1 MIIPPTPHI
10 EAKKSQIAKTVIM
23 PGDPLR
29 SKMIA
34 FNFMKNLSL
43 VNNIRNVQGYTGT
56 YKGKK
61 FTVMASGMGQP
72 SIGLYTHELFN
83 FYDVD
88 TIIRVGSIGGVS
100 SRTPLRSLI
109 IASRAYSETNYLM
122 FYRDNGNKCGYA
134 DGDPTLCAKAAA
146 AAERMGLEYNIG
158 DVFSTD
164 TYYSDN
170 DDVATCLENN
180 LLGVEMESVALYIN
194 AQRAGKKALTIC
206 TVSNNIPTGEELPSE
221 DRQNGFKDMAHLA
234 FEMCL

>member
-1 MIIPPTPHI
+1 MSITPPPHI
-10 EAKKSQIAKTVIM
+10 AAEKGQIAKTVIM

-34 FNFMKNLSL
+34 FNFLKDPVL
-43 VNNIRNVQGYTGT
+43 VNNIRNIQGYTGE
-56 YKGKK
+56 YKGKQ

-83 FYDVD
+83 FYDVE

-100 SRTPLRSLI
+100 DRTPLRSI
-109 IASRAYSETNYLM
+109 IISRRAYSETNYLM

-134 DGDPTLCAKAAA
+134 NGSEELCAKAAA
-146 AAERMGLEYNIG
+146 TAERLGLVYNVG
-158 DVFSTD
+158 DVFSSD

-221 DRQNGFKDMAHLA
+221 DRQNGFKDMARLA